1 MEYLV
6 HTIMYICICISFR
19 FEHYSNISDAP
30 TIMISTND
38 NPVMVYEQ
46 LVPPFCYFL
55 CICLHFYLT
64 TIGIKMKQIV
74 LFS

>member
-6 HTIMYICICISFR
+6 HTIMYTCICVSFL
-19 FEHYSNISDAP
+19 FAHYSNIADAP
-30 TIMISTND
+30 TITTPTND
-38 NPVMVYEQ
+38 IPIMVYEQ

-55 CICLHFYLT
+55 CICLQFYLT
-64 TIGIKMKQIV
+64 TIDTKMKETF